1 MKEKKLTQ
9 DQKVL
14 NFLKS
19 KNKYIPIFDIM
30 EWGLNNYITEIK
42 RILPK
47 LAETGKVESKFF
59 GKKYKS
65 WRIKK

>member
-9 DQKVL
+9 EQRVL
-14 NFLKS
+14 KFLKFQRR
-19 KNKYIPIFDIM
+19 YVPIFDLM
-30 EWGLNNYITEIK
+30 AWGLKNYITEIK